1 MYHYLDIISLNEF
14 EQILLLYDM
23 ILDHKEAL
31 KLLLFLR
38 HNRDMVYELDQAL
51 QIAQHLIHLSD
62 HHISIDQAL
71 DLIIYFYALNQKK
84 TRT

>member
-23 ILDHKEAL
+23 ILDRKEAL

-38 HNRDMVYELDQAL
+38 HNRDMVYEIDKAS
-51 QIAQHLIHLSD
+51 QIAEHLIYLSH
-62 HHISIDQAL
+62 HHISFDQAL

-84 TRT
+84 T